1 MNDAITIK
9 WEKGIP
15 YIHPTHPSVKS
26 WRFEENRKEEAM
38 LCNAMAVL
46 AEKNGVNINTLSHLF
61 PAVLRMMSSDSLRAK

>member
-15 YIHPTHPSVKS
+15 YIYPTHPAVKS
-26 WRFEENRKEEAM
+26 WRFEEDRKEEAM

-46 AEKNGVNINTLSHLF
+46 AEKNNVSINTLSHLF
-61 PAVLRMMSSDSLRAK
+61 PAVLRMLKNDSLWAE